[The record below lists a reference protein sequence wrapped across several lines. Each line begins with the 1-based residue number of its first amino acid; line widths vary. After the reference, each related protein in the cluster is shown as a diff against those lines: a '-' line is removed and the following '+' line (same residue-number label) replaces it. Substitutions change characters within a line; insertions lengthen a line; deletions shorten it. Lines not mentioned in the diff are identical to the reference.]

1 MKAKTLTVTD
11 LAAVIAGV
19 LLLGAVAFPAV
30 RGSKQ
35 TAARLLCRA
44 NLRGLGRVLAVYA
57 ADNEGDFPRAGG
69 KGSTWNTVGLIN
81 RWMAPVTGTEEEAFG
96 INPGTHTGG
105 RGTITS
111 CWYLLVR
118 DYSIMPDQFVCPG
131 DGAYVFD
138 IQRTEASSFSR
149 TLETVWDFGGCD
161 RGLPLM
167 PGEMV
172 SYAYQMPY
180 ARDPSNNSSSFGV
193 DWQSPSKMPVCADR
207 NPHLDKNAVDP
218 NVSSNSAAHGG
229 RGQNVLFKDGSVKL
243 LTTPTAGIRA
253 DNIYTYGGD
262 PALAGGDPQ
271 GTPPVRNGDGGPTGR
286 NDAYLVSEV
295 NYQ

>member
-11 LAAVIAGV
+11 LVAVIAAV
-19 LLLGAVAFPAV
+19 LLLGAAAFPAL

-57 ADNEGDFPRAGG
+57 ADNEDDFPRAGG
-69 KGSTWNTVGLIN
+69 KGSTWSTTGLID

-96 INPGTHTGG
+96 IRVTYPGEA
-105 RGTITS
+105 TITS
-111 CWYLLVR
+111 SYYLLVR
-118 DYSIMPDQFVCPG
+118 YYSIMPDQFVCPG

-138 IQRTEASSFSR
+138 IRRTEAIRFGR
-149 TLETVWDFGGCD
+149 TLQTVWDFGGCG
-161 RGLPLM
+161 RALPMM
-167 PGEMV
+167 PGEFV
-172 SYAYQMPY
+172 SYAYHMPF

-229 RGQNVLFKDGSVKL
+229 RGQNVLFKDGSVKF
-243 LTTPTAGIRA
+243 LTTPTAGICA